1 MSNVMQ
7 RLAQRGAAPAAATGL
22 APLQMRPRSRF
33 DTATPG
39 VETADA
45 TAATGFST
53 PASTN
58 SPTPLTRSEARP
70 AFTPRAAAPE
80 TRATRTTTLRDR
92 SAEPSVS
99 IEAEAPAAPPQASL
113 PDARGEPPP
122 SPPTGKA
129 EPSRPAA
136 TVEHAERPDPAFA
149 AREPAPPEPARPRA
163 ETAERSAP
171 VAFPFGS
178 HAEQAEPAAAEA
190 PPSLS
195 IGRLEVQFVQP
206 PAPPAPA
213 ARVRR
218 GASGFADYARIRR
231 GSPR

>member
-1 MSNVMQ
+1 MSNVLQ

-33 DTATPG
+33 DTAAPG
-39 VETADA
+39 LEAAEA
-45 TAATGFST
+45 TAAAALGT
-53 PASTN
+53 PASASSLATV
-58 SPTPLTRSEARP
+58 TRSEARP
-70 AFTPRAAAPE
+70 AFTPWAAPLE
-80 TRATRTTTLRDR
+80 ARAPRTGAVRDP
-92 SAEPSVS
+92 STEPSPV
-99 IEAEAPAAPPQASL
+99 EAEAPAAPLHPA
-113 PDARGEPPP
+113 DARGDPPP
-122 SPPTGKA
+122 SPPTVKA
-129 EPSRPAA
+129 EPSGPAA
-136 TVEHAERPDPAFA
+136 SVEPPDGPDPAFA
-149 AREPAPPEPARPRA
+149 AREPAPPESARPRA
-163 ETAERSAP
+163 KAAERSTP
-171 VAFPFGS
+171 VAFPFGPD
-178 HAEQAEPAAAEA
+178 AEQAEPAAAEA